1 MILCIETAAE
11 YCSVA
16 IAQNGITIAFAAESE
31 PNSHATRLTLLIQA
45 VLVQAKCSTQDL
57 KAVAV
62 SAGPGSYTG
71 LRIGAST
78 AKGIAYA
85 NDIPLLALPTLQ
97 AVAAGAQTILAENG
111 TATSSQSTIHNPLYL
126 PMLDARRMEV
136 YMAAY
141 NADGLELAAAEP
153 FIITEE
159 AFESYLETHNLTE
172 YSTIIMCGNGAKK
185 AEGILLKQNI
195 NYLNNNCLSKDMSRF
210 AHDLYERKQFENL
223 AYFEP
228 NYLKVANITIAKAKS
243 I

>member
-16 IAQNGITIAFAAESE
+16 IAKNGITIALVEEHE

-45 VLVQAKCSTQDL
+45 AFAQANCSAQDL

-71 LRIGAST
+71 LRIGAAT

-85 NDIPLLALPTLQ
+85 NNIPLLAVPTLQ
-97 AVAAGAQTILAENG
+97 AIAAGAQAAFLAQ
-111 TATSSQSTIHNPLYL
+111 ANPQTQTPNPQALYL

-136 YMAAY
+136 YMAAHD
-141 NADGLELAAAEP
+141 ADGAELVAAEP

-159 AFESYLETHNLTE
+159 AFAAYLEAHNLIHYT
-172 YSTIIMCGNGAKK
+172 TVIACGNGAKK
-185 AEGILLKQNI
+185 AKDILLKYNI
-195 NYLNNNCLSKDMSRF
+195 IYFDNNCSSKYMSRF
-210 AHDLYERKQFENL
+210 AHELYEREQFENL

-228 NYLKVANITIAKAKS
+228 NYLKAANITVAKPKEA
-243 I
+243 